1 MSEDY
6 LTVALKPDTLRPVL
20 INKGEL
26 VSNEAI
32 DGAQIRFNPAKPID
46 IKYAKVEDSLVITR
60 LPVSAIIPEKRIGAW
75 SCGKQE
81 EYLVSQ
87 ALSNPED
94 LPEVP
99 TIAIWAN
106 VKGWQFSYE
115 LLYCGQDLE
124 IVFPM
129 SRWLDVAGKEEADS
143 DTLISIL
150 QAAAGIKFRR
160 KSCVSE
166 WTLFQDK
173 YRGMICSQGEN
184 IKWEEG
190 PLIYVRFK
198 AQANLVSV
206 EPDKQGLLILESIIL
221 PTDSPFESLPSPKK
235 EALNKAS
242 AITFTLW

>member
-32 DGAQIRFNPAKPID
+32 DGAQIRFNPAKPFD

-106 VKGWQFSYE
+106 VKGWQFS
-115 LLYCGQDLE
+115 
-124 IVFPM
+124 
-129 SRWLDVAGKEEADS
+129 
-143 DTLISIL
+143 
-150 QAAAGIKFRR
+150 
-160 KSCVSE
+160 
-166 WTLFQDK
+166 
-173 YRGMICSQGEN
+173 
-184 IKWEEG
+184 
-190 PLIYVRFK
+190 
-198 AQANLVSV
+198 
-206 EPDKQGLLILESIIL
+206 
-221 PTDSPFESLPSPKK
+221 
-235 EALNKAS
+235 
-242 AITFTLW
+242 